1 MRSTSLQLTQYSDED
16 HARTYKWLQDSKL
29 RYFIGTRSSPTEVSH
44 KKWLKMMRERNDIA
58 LFSIYEGLKHIGNVR
73 LVDISQSDYRAEVQI
88 FLGTQDI
95 QSKGIGRQAIE
106 LIKLHASEKLGLHR
120 LYAYVFEFNTSAAN
134 MFLATNF
141 KKEGILREHRKQ
153 NEDYCNVLLFG
164 CILND

>member
-1 MRSTSLQLTQYSDED
+1 MKSIPLRLTQYSNED
-16 HARTYKWLQDSKL
+16 HARTYIWLQDDKL
-29 RYFIGTRSSPTEVSH
+29 RHFIGTRRIPTPISH
-44 KKWLKMMRERNDIA
+44 EKWLMMMRDRNDIA
-58 LFSIYEGLKHIGNVR
+58 LFSIYERQKHIGNMY

-88 FLGTQDI
+88 FLGAQDI
-95 QSKGIGRQAIE
+95 QGRGRGRQAIE
-106 LIKLHASEKLGLHR
+106 LIKLHAAEKLGLHR